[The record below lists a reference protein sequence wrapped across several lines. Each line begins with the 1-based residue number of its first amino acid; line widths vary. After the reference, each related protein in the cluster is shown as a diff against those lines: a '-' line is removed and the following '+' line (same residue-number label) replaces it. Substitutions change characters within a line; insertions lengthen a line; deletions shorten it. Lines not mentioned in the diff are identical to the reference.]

1 MTGIQIYKQNILSG
15 IVVILFYALFP
26 TGSFAATYSAVCSSS
41 LDSNYPSY
49 VEETDAT
56 RKIIYKGTKRPKV
69 AVVLCGGGA
78 KGAAHVG
85 ALKVLEDA
93 GIKPDLII
101 GTSIGGIVGGI
112 YALGY
117 NATRLD
123 SIIRGLDWNFLL
135 SDNSSRKNVA
145 FKRKML
151 AEVFSVQIPFYT
163 MRYNSG
169 GLKVGDNKDNSS
181 VPQLPGG
188 FVTGQNIINVM
199 SDLAGG
205 YQDSINFKDLPIPF
219 ACMATDL
226 ATGEEVV
233 LDHGQLPIAMRATMA
248 IPGFFTPIRIGGR
261 VLVDGGMVNN
271 FPTDVARKMGAD
283 IIIGV
288 DIQND
293 LANEYQ
299 LNSVNQVLSQIMGLM
314 GNDKYLKNIE
324 EADIYIKPDVSGF
337 TTFSF
342 NSAAVDSLITNGYKA
357 AMEKKEEIAQL
368 AAILSKYPDSNIQ
381 KRIATRAA
389 TEVNKDLFFIK
400 EIEFSGVSRVDGEW
414 LLKQAGLERNRII
427 SGKEINNAVSIL
439 SGTKTFSSVTYQIVK
454 DSLSSAEK
462 LILDFKRG
470 PSNIVGFGMRFDSEE
485 MAAIL
490 VYLGIHT
497 YDIHGS
503 MGSITG
509 RLSYNPYGRV
519 DYSYVSRNFPKIN
532 FSYKFQS
539 SDMNIYQRKSSSNH
553 LKFYYNS
560 IDFSFANRYLRNF
573 DFQLGARFESFNFTQ
588 FLSSVDSLDFTLKAR
603 NYLSYYLKAVMDDRD
618 SKIFPTSGMK
628 IDAEGSFF
636 QTGFKKGFN
645 QFAAVKFNIE
655 GAVSLS
661 DDVVLQPSLYSRFL
675 FGNMDEYAF
684 LNFAGGSEQGRYVN
698 QQIPFVGI
706 NYANVFRNNIVVG
719 SAELRVSPARN
730 HYVSGIANYLRT
742 GNDFV
747 YLFNTNGTGYLG
759 FAVKYAYQTTLG
771 PLSINFHW
779 SDYNKKVGC
788 YVNFGYYF

>member
-1 MTGIQIYKQNILSG
+1 MAGVRIHNNIIVPA
-15 IVVILFYALFP
+15 IVVILLCTILP
-26 TGSFAATYSAVCSSS
+26 TLSFAATFVADNSVTASSVIYSS
-41 LDSNYPSY
+41 
-49 VEETDAT
+49 VEDTVT
-56 RKIIYKGTKRPKV
+56 VKKIIYSGTKRPKV

-85 ALKVLEDA
+85 ALKVLEEA
-93 GIKPDLII
+93 GIKPDLIV

-117 NATRLD
+117 DAVRLD

-135 SDNSSRKNVA
+135 SDNTARKNVA

-151 AEVFSVQIPFYT
+151 AEMFSVQIPFYT
-163 MRYNSG
+163 IRYNSG
-169 GLKVGDNKDNSS
+169 GLNRNENKDSS
-181 VPQLPGG
+181 PVPQLPGG

-248 IPGFFTPIRIGGR
+248 IPGFFTPMRIGGR

-271 FPTDVARKMGAD
+271 FPTDVARRMGAD
-283 IIIGV
+283 IVIGV

-314 GNDKYLKNIE
+314 GNDKYLKNIGD
-324 EADIYIKPDVSGF
+324 ADIYIKPDVSGF

-342 NSAAVDSLITNGYKA
+342 NSTAVDSLITNGYKA
-357 AMEKKEEIAQL
+357 AMDKKEELSQL
-368 AAILSKYPDSNIQ
+368 AAILSRYPDNNIS
-381 KRIATRAA
+381 KRIAGRAA

-400 EIEFSGVSRVDGEW
+400 DIELNGVSHADGEW
-414 LLKQAGLERNRII
+414 LLKQAGLERNRSI

-439 SGTKTFSSVTYQIVK
+439 AGTKTFSSVTYQIVK
-454 DSLSSAEK
+454 DTLSGADK
-462 LILDFKRG
+462 LILDLKRG
-470 PSNIVGFGMRFDSEE
+470 PTNIVGLGMRFDSEE

-490 VYLGIHT
+490 VFLGIHT
-497 YDIHGS
+497 YDLHGS

-509 RLSYNPYGRV
+509 RLSYNPYGRI

-539 SDMNIYQRKSSSNH
+539 SDMNIYQRKGSSNH
-553 LKFYYNS
+553 LKFYHNN
-560 IDFSFANRYLRNF
+560 IDISFANRYLRNF
-573 DFQLGARFESFNFTQ
+573 DFQLGVRFESFNFTQ
-588 FLSSVDSLDFTLKAR
+588 FLSSIDSLDFTLKAR

-628 IDAEGSFF
+628 IDAEGSFY
-636 QTGFKKGFN
+636 QTNFSSDFN
-645 QFAAVKFNIE
+645 KFAAVKFNIE

-661 DDVVLQPSLYSRFL
+661 DNVVLQPSLYSRFL
-675 FGNMDEYAF
+675 FGNMDEYAY
-684 LNFAGGSEQGRYVN
+684 LNFAGGSEPGRFVS

-706 NYANVFRNNIVVG
+706 NYANVFRNNLVVG
-719 SAELRVSPARN
+719 SAELRISPARN
-730 HYVSGIANYLRT
+730 HYVSGIANYLRN

-747 YLFNTNGTGYLG
+747 YLFNKNGKGYFGL
-759 FAVKYAYQTTLG
+759 AVKYAYLTTLG

-779 SDYNKKVGC
+779 SDYNQKVGC